1 MKTARILTALL
12 LLALSLRAQ
21 NPPLA
26 GGSQQFARLGDCTLQ
41 NGQVIRDC
49 RIGYRTFG
57 KLNAAGSNAVLFP
70 TWFVGRSQDLADLI
84 GPGKLVDSGKYFVI
98 AVDAL
103 GDGVSSSPSNSRTQP
118 RMRFPRFTI
127 RDMVETQHQ
136 LLTRV
141 LHIRRLHAVV
151 GISMGGMQAF
161 QWAVSYPEFMD
172 KVVPI
177 VGSPR
182 PTAYDLLLAHAIVGA
197 IERDPEWNHGNYT
210 KPPENRELE
219 EITQLALTTPA
230 QYNRET
236 TREAFQAW
244 LKQPVAGGF
253 DANDRIRQAQAI
265 LALDVSAPFGG
276 AMERAAAA
284 VKAPMLVIVSARDHM
299 VNPAPAL
306 EFARLVHARTLV
318 LENDCGHL
326 GPGCEMPKVSAAV
339 AEFLEQ

>member
-1 MKTARILTALL
+1 MKTARVVAVLFV
-12 LLALSLRAQ
+12 LALSLSAQ
-21 NPPLA
+21 DPPVSQGA
-26 GGSQQFARLGDCTLQ
+26 QQFASLGDCKLQ

-57 KLNAAGSNAVLFP
+57 QLNAAKSNAVLFS
-70 TWFVGRSQDLADLI
+70 TWFVGRSRDLAGLI
-84 GPGKLVDSGKYFVI
+84 GPGKLVDSGKYFVV

-103 GDGVSSSPSNSRTQP
+103 GDGVSSSPSNSRSQP
-118 RMRFPRFTI
+118 RMRFPRFSI

-141 LHIRRLHAVV
+141 LHIQHLHAVI

-161 QWAVSYPEFMD
+161 QWAVAYPEFMD

-197 IERDPEWNHGNYT
+197 IKWDPQWNNGNYT

-236 TREAFQAW
+236 TREALQEW
-244 LKQPVAGGF
+244 LKKPVAGDF

-265 LALDVSAPFGG
+265 LGLDVSAAFDG
-276 AMERAAAA
+276 AMEQAAAA
-284 VKAPMLVIVSARDHM
+284 VQAPMLVIVSAQDRM

-306 EFARLVHARTLV
+306 EFARLKHAQTLV
-318 LENDCGHL
+318 LETDCGHL
-326 GPGCEMPKVSAAV
+326 GPGCDMPKVSAAV
-339 AEFLEQ
+339 AEFLEK